1 MSEVK
6 QLNSKLLAVIEKID
20 CGQRISALKDSSIKY
35 ITNNFEEPYVRLLI
49 LKANAPA
56 DQQIIFEKIRN
67 AYNNTHVI
75 GEDGYDLIYEEAP
88 SYFTELQT
96 YLDLALPIDSP
107 LPSSLS
113 KLSLDNI
120 DPSLQQWVQAEGAMT
135 QSLNTALDQLS
146 GVIQTL
152 TSETPARLKQIR
164 NLDISA
170 VSTLT
175 HQLDE
180 AVKKINDQQNQIEAL
195 KQENA
200 NLKQVNRPP
209 VVSPAN
215 VPPYTIT
222 VSQIREGILSMADKF
237 SDISDYLHYVEDV
250 NRTLPKSVW
259 APFADSVYT
268 EAQNRFISLHKPVAP
283 SYKITNSQVNM
294 GNGYQYN
301 APCHQLPSYPMPQNC
316 INTSQSNNN
325 ILPF

>member
-6 QLNSKLLAVIEKID
+6 QLDSKLLAVIEKID
-20 CGQRISALKDSSIKY
+20 CGQRISALKDSSIQY

-200 NLKQVNRPP
+200 NLKLVNRPQVARP
-209 VVSPAN
+209 LTSPPN
-215 VPPYTIT
+215 TIT
-222 VSQIREGILSMADKF
+222 VNQIREGILNMADNF
-237 SDISDYLHYVEDV
+237 SEIGAYVHHIQ
-250 NRTLPKSVW
+250 NLNQTLGNTVW
-259 APFADSVYT
+259 AVFANSALIDARNFYLSK
-268 EAQNRFISLHKPVAP
+268 QKPLVTFSP
-283 SYKITNSQVNM
+283 TIGQLNM
-294 GNGYQYN
+294 RDGYQSNTPFPQPHSCPKPKNY
-301 APCHQLPSYPMPQNC
+301 MP
-316 INTSQSNNN
+316 IPPSNNN
-325 ILPF
+325 KPPF